1 MKLGQMLLEAG
12 LITRDQLEQ
21 ALKQQRAEGGRLGFN
36 LVKIKAIAES
46 DLNENLAKQHRVES
60 VNLDEVEVDNAII
73 KLVPPEV
80 ARRYEVVPIRKDGK
94 VLVVAMT
101 DPDNLFAIDDLRFS
115 IGLEIE
121 PHICAS
127 SMIIRAIRRFY
138 PETEALVSLDQKTIV
153 EKKDDPGDA
162 IASENILVGDE
173 VFESMVMDE
182 DDGA

>member
-60 VNLDEVEVDNAII
+60 VNLDQVDVENAII

-80 ARRYEVVPIRKDGK
+80 ARRYEVVPIGMVVK
-94 VLVVAMT
+94 VGVVDMT
-101 DPDNLFAIDDLRFS
+101 DIDIF
-115 IGLEIE
+115 
-121 PHICAS
+121 
-127 SMIIRAIRRFY
+127 
-138 PETEALVSLDQKTIV
+138 LVLDV
-153 EKKDDPGDA
+153 
-162 IASENILVGDE
+162 LLL
-173 VFESMVMDE
+173 
-182 DDGA
+182 